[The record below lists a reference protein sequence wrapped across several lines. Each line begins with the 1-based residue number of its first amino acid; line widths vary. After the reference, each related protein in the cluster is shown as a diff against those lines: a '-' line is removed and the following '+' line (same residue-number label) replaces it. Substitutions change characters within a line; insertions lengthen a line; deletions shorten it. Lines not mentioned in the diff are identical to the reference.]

1 MPQGS
6 FGIVKCLGCDQRIIV
21 SFKGDQKMVKC
32 LRCGVRCGLRSY
44 TYPKHRLTPDV
55 AKRWPLLLKTS
66 GNLDELRKDIP
77 EYQPYVGTSKPFWC
91 YISPNNP
98 ARAGDSGMPVQ
109 GEALGNVKVGA
120 SPTSVGNARGA
131 EIQNDPRRK
140 SQEVPL
146 GDGVAVQESA
156 SRDESTRG
164 VMRERSAP
172 DRGQGGLSGGERKSV
187 GVLMLPPQVNKG
199 RDREQVS
206 RGNQR
211 MGQDRRG

>member
-1 MPQGS
+1 MSQGS

-32 LRCGVRCGLRSY
+32 GKCGARVGLKIY
-44 TYPKHRLTPDV
+44 THPKHRLIPEV
-55 AKRWPLLLKTS
+55 AKRWPLLIRTS
-66 GNLDELRKDIP
+66 DDLDKLRGLIP

-91 YISPNNP
+91 YVSPNNP
-98 ARAGDSGMPVQ
+98 ARAGSSGMPVQ

-131 EIQNDPRRK
+131 EIQNDPGRK

-156 SRDESTRG
+156 SRDESTGG
-164 VMRERSAP
+164 VMRERGAP

-187 GVLMLPPQVNKG
+187 GFLTLPPQVNKSG
-199 RDREQVS
+199 DREQVS